1 MFNIFTALIL
11 CDATIFGLLTFI
23 CFLAFSLE
31 MVLENN
37 EFSDWCVE
45 SVIPFLA
52 RVLVILLGITAVLG
66 LITLI

>member
-1 MFNIFTALIL
+1 MFNIFTTLIL
-11 CDATIFGLLTFI
+11 CDAIIFGLLTFI

-31 MVLENN
+31 MVCENN

>member
-1 MFNIFTALIL
+1 MFDILTTLIL
-11 CDATIFGLLTFI
+11 CDAIIFGLLTFI

-31 MVLENN
+31 MAWESN
-37 EFSDWCVE
+37 EFSDWCME